1 MRRMIK
7 IIYLLLGISILLGQN
22 GDPPKPI
29 IKEFT
34 PAGRIEAL
42 MDVNH
47 SDEWLL
53 VQLNLRND
61 SLFNLVNDILP
72 DMELYSGPASY
83 HRIIG
88 SHHLEQIQG
97 VLTDEFY
104 FVLNENYTLPSFS
117 REFWVDFKHGSETQ
131 GTWSDDD
138 AIEYTC
144 ACLSGASDC
153 VKLGW
158 DDSWWNPLDYW
169 GEAWYG
175 YQPPY
180 YQSIEEIRVIVRGA
194 QCDDLPV
201 WSETYMGMM
210 DDNGNWSHNYELS
223 IYYTDNEYVVDNIWS
238 SSMLMPR
245 IGSEDNYCIDH
256 IKLEFYYTCDEPES
270 STNLLASDG
279 EYCFTVNLTWSLP
292 ASTITG
298 QTLYRDDTVI
308 AQLDADET
316 SYEDWGSQSGTEHI
330 YCIESQNECGS
341 STMTCNPGSVKTAP
355 DSPYY
360 VSASDGEY
368 ANEVQIS
375 WSDVYAV
382 DDYKIYRD
390 GAWMGIVPAY
400 QLEYTDIIAESDV
413 VYEYCIEA
421 VNDCGNSPW
430 RCDTGYT
437 ISPGGDVNADGSIDV
452 LDIVVVVNI
461 VIETYEPSDD
471 EFSSADMNSDGLV
484 DVLDIVILV
493 NSILGG

>member
-7 IIYLLLGISILLGQN
+7 ISCLFLGISILLGQN

-42 MDVNH
+42 MDENH
-47 SDEWLL
+47 SDKWLL
-53 VQLNLRND
+53 IQLDLKND

-72 DMELYSGPASY
+72 AMELYSGPASY
-83 HRIIG
+83 HRIMEFR
-88 SHHLEQIQG
+88 HLEQIQS
-97 VLTDEFY
+97 VLTEEFY
-104 FVLNENYTLPSFS
+104 FILNENYKLPSSS
-117 REFWVDFKHGSETQ
+117 REFWVDFKEGSETQ

-180 YQSIEEIRVIVRGA
+180 YQSIEEIRVIVRGG
-194 QCDDLPV
+194 QCDDLPL

-210 DDNGNWSHNYELS
+210 DDNGNWSHDYELS
-223 IYYTDNEYVVDNIWS
+223 IDYTDNEYIVGNTWS
-238 SSMLMPR
+238 GTMLMPR
-245 IGSEDNYCIDH
+245 MGSEDNYCIDH
-256 IKLEFYYTCDEPES
+256 VKLEFYYTCDEPES

-279 EYCFTVNLTWSLP
+279 EDCYTVNLAWNLP
-292 ASTITG
+292 TSTITG

-316 SYEDWGSQSGTEHI
+316 EYEDWGAQSGTEHI

-341 STMTCNPGSVKTAP
+341 SATVCNPGSVKTAP
-355 DSPYY
+355 DSPSY

-368 ANEVQIS
+368 VNEVQIS
-375 WSDVYAV
+375 WPGVDAV

-390 GAWMGIVPAY
+390 SAWMGIVSAD

-421 VNDCGNSPW
+421 VNDCGDSPW
-430 RCDTGYT
+430 QCDTGYT
-437 ISPGGDVNADGSIDV
+437 VSPGGDVNADGSIDV
-452 LDIVVVVNI
+452 LDIVVMVNI
-461 VIETYEPSDD
+461 VIETYEPTDD
-471 EFSSADMNSDGLV
+471 EFSAADMNSDGLV

-493 NSILGG
+493 NEILGD